1 MRLKTQY
8 KQKLTKT
15 NKQKKANIERK
26 KKGPKLNKNYMDD
39 SDYNGDNIDLD
50 LTQMRYGIVRC
61 CDVDSIQLSEGI
73 ISIKN
78 SWIELLLIM
87 LDTVISNNS
96 TNLDTTLEEN
106 NVTNMFFCV
115 DKLYGK
121 YNFEQK
127 QYQYKAYKIFN
138 TDYYLEIV
146 ETSEVIFNAIV
157 GLTKCLDIPLNGI
170 RFHLKNKIYKDTKLS
185 FDILEETETIVTI
198 NELEDNYKDEVFI
211 VSMKIFNDTIQVHR
225 LDVALI
231 AFCNKIYDEYGIIK
245 LASLPRYE
253 STGVILNNTD
263 DTNNNIV
270 KIRDSEVSVY
280 TDNDKSGII
289 KFIHDSMIMLDID
302 NNEIKFKL
310 KSLKSKDKLKEWE
323 VD

>member
-1 MRLKTQY
+1 MRLRTQY

-15 NKQKKANIERK
+15 VKQKKANIEKK
-26 KKGPKLNKNYMDD
+26 KKGPKLSKNYMDD
-39 SDYNGDNIDLD
+39 SDYNGDNVDLD
-50 LTQMRYGIVRC
+50 LTQMRYGIIRC
-61 CDVDSIQLSEGI
+61 CDVDSVQISEGTI
-73 ISIKN
+73 DIKN

-87 LDTVISNNS
+87 LDTVICNNDS
-96 TNLDTTLEEN
+96 NLDTTLEEYN
-106 NVTNMFFCV
+106 ITNMFFCV
-115 DKLYGK
+115 DKVYGK
-121 YNFEQK
+121 YNFEQE

-146 ETSEVIFNAIV
+146 ELSEVIFNALV

-170 RFHLKNKIYKDTKLS
+170 KFHLKNKVYKDSKLS

-198 NELEDNYKDEVFI
+198 DELEDNYKDGVFI
-211 VSMKIFNDTIQVHR
+211 TLMKIFDDTIQLHR

-245 LASLPRYE
+245 LASLPRYN

-263 DTNNNIV
+263 NTNSNIV

-302 NNEIKFKL
+302 TDNVKFKL
-310 KSLKSKDKLKEWE
+310 KYLKSKDKLKEWE
-323 VD
+323 VE